1 MSNGSFKYKFENL
14 KQYSLE
20 FSNKNSNIEI
30 DNDEINLLPWDA
42 FIFVK

>member
-1 MSNGSFKYKFENL
+1 MIHLNISLKF